1 MGGAQDLGGSETAPY
16 DPVAG
21 GTGHQA
27 FVETRSMCSTKLNP
41 RYWPIFCHKCPQ
53 GMQGVTRQAVCAQG
67 GARGHSLSAPRTQF
81 SVNLK
86 LAPRKFVNLK
96 KS

>member
-27 FVETRSMCSTKLNP
+27 FVETRSMCSTKSNP

-67 GARGHSLSAPRTQF
+67 GARGHSLSLCTAH
-81 SVNLK
+81 SVFCK
-86 LAPRKFVNLK
+86 PKTGPQKVR
-96 KS
+96 